1 MAQRQRLL
9 KKAPVMTITIGNAP
23 CSWGIE
29 FPSDPAYPTW
39 ESVLDQCAA
48 AGYTGI
54 ELGPIG
60 YMPEDPAIL
69 APALAKR
76 GLSITGGVV
85 FQPFHDADKWD
96 IVMDAARRTC
106 EALKAHGAEHLVLI
120 DSISPRRAPTA
131 GRADEAEQ
139 MDDAEWAAFRDRIV
153 AVAKMGA
160 EEYGL
165 TVGMHAHAGGFID
178 FEPELERLLSEVDES
193 ILKICFDTGH
203 HSYAGFDPVAF
214 MKRHINRISYMH
226 FKDIDPAVKA
236 DVVKNRTDFYKAC
249 GQGIFCNLG
258 EGDVDFPAV
267 RQVLLDN
274 GFTGW
279 CTVEQDCDP
288 SMPGTPLEDA
298 ESNRKYLESIGF

>member
-1 MAQRQRLL
+1 MI
-9 KKAPVMTITIGNAP
+9 KIGNAP

-29 FPSDPAYPTW
+29 FASDPAYPTW
-39 ESVLDQCAA
+39 QSVLSQCAG
-48 AGYTGI
+48 AGYKGI

-69 APALAKR
+69 RDELAKTD
-76 GLSITGGVV
+76 LSIIGGVV
-85 FQPFHDADKWD
+85 FRPFHDASKWD
-96 IVMDAARRTC
+96 EVLDASKRTC
-106 EALKAHGAEHLVLI
+106 EALVAHGAAHLVLI

-139 MDDAEWAAFRDRIV
+139 MDTAEWTAFRDRI
-153 AVAKMGA
+153 AAIAKMGS
-160 EEYGL
+160 EDYGL
-165 TVGMHAHAGGFID
+165 TVGIHAHAAGFID
-178 FEPELERLLSEVDES
+178 FEPELERLLDEVDEN

-203 HSYAGFDPVAF
+203 HSYAGYDPVAF
-214 MKRHINRISYMH
+214 MKRHIDRISYMH

-236 DVVKNRTDFYKAC
+236 DVVANRTDFYKAC

-258 EGDVDFPAV
+258 QGDVDFPAV
-267 RQVLLDN
+267 RQVLLDA
-274 GFTGW
+274 GFEGW

>member
-1 MAQRQRLL
+1 MI
-9 KKAPVMTITIGNAP
+9 KIGNAP

-29 FPSDPAYPTW
+29 FASDPAYPTW
-39 ESVLDQCAA
+39 QSVLNQCAS
-48 AGYTGI
+48 AGYKGI

-69 APALAKR
+69 REELVKND
-76 GLSITGGVV
+76 LSIIGGVV
-85 FQPFHDADKWD
+85 FRPFHDATKWD
-96 IVMDAARRTC
+96 EVMDAAVRTC
-106 EALKAHGAEHLVLI
+106 KALVAHGAEHLVLI

-139 MDDAEWAAFRDRIV
+139 MDNAEWSAFRDRI
-153 AVAKMGA
+153 ATIAKMGS
-160 EEYGL
+160 EDYGL
-165 TVGMHAHAGGFID
+165 TVGIHAHAAGFID

-214 MKRHINRISYMH
+214 MKRHIDRISYMH
-226 FKDIDPAVKA
+226 FKDIDPVVKA
-236 DVVKNRTDFYKAC
+236 DVVANRTDFYKAC

-258 EGDVDFPAV
+258 KGDVDFPAV
-267 RQVLLDN
+267 RQVLLDA
-274 GFTGW
+274 GFEGW

-288 SMPGTPLEDA
+288 AMPGTPLEDA